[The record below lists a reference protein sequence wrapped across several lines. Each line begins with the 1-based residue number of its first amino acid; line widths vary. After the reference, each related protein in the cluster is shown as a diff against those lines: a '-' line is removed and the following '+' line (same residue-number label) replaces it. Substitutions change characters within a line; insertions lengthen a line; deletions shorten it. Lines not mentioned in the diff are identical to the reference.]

1 MLADKYKALVGDG
14 KAFEVVFVS
23 SDKDE
28 ASFDEYYAEQP
39 WLALPFG
46 SRDVKAALSKK
57 YKVSGIPSLVLLDGD
72 GAIITKDGRRPPLV
86 PTHRRYNV
94 HHRPAP
100 PRRRSAVMEGD
111 FPFTPPT
118 FWDCLGDEFLMQDG
132 DAAEVSQLKGEGK
145 VIVLYFSAHWYDS
158 PRPPP
163 PPHASVRNRVYTTP
177 ALAGV
182 RRAAALRP
190 SSSRRWASS
199 RRRARRSRSSLSA
212 PTATRRASKSTLAAW
227 GPTFWPSRKATRAR
241 PSCRPSSASRARE
254 SHVLTRCQPRRLTC
268 GCAVN
273 RHPDAS
279 DSRRR
284 DRHDHPRQR
293 DGRWTSLEPS
303 RSRPIGAT
311 INGNARGACGGDPD
325 GLAFPWAP
333 KPVVDFADGCDGIND
348 TLSLCLLLEGCG
360 LEVQQAAIAAATPL
374 AEAAKASQEEL
385 CFFAATKVEGGPVS
399 QIRQMTKLG
408 DAGSAPAMILLDI
421 PDEGG
426 GGGPVWFAPRCIFT
440 PPDVNR
446 CVLRERRDR
455 GDGHD
460 DPSLPRRLQG
470 GHARSQA
477 AGPVKTSRVRT
488 RRARGKISTLCC
500 FLYEKRKR

>member
-1 MLADKYKALVGDG
+1 MSIVDLLGTSLKSKAGDVETATALKGKAVVALYFSAHWCPPCRGFTPVLADKYKALVGDG

-72 GAIITKDGRRPPLV
+72 GAIITKDGR
-86 PTHRRYNV
+86 
-94 HHRPAP
+94 
-100 PRRRSAVMEGD
+100 SAVMEGD

-145 VIVLYFSAHWYDS
+145 VIVLYFSAHWC
-158 PRPPP
+158 PPCRGFTP
-163 PPHASVRNRVYTTP
+163 ELVKTVGKLKAAGKAFEIIFVSSDRDQKSFQEYFGSMGPHF
-177 ALAGV
+177 LAIPQGD
-182 RRAAALRP
+182 P
-190 SSSRRWASS
+190 
-199 RRRARRSRSSLSA
+199 
-212 PTATRRASKSTLAAW
+212 
-227 GPTFWPSRKATRAR
+227 RKAKL
-241 PSCRPSSASRARE
+241 SSFFGVE
-254 SHVLTRCQPRRLTC
+254 GIPTLVT
-268 GCAVN
+268 V
-273 RHPDAS
+273 
-279 DSRRR
+279 
-284 DRHDHPRQR
+284 
-293 DGRWTSLEPS
+293 DGAT
-303 RSRPIGAT
+303 GAT

-421 PDEGG
+421 PDEGAYYVSDATEATATTIQAFLAAYKAG
-426 GGGPVWFAPRCIFT
+426 T
-440 PPDVNR
+440 
-446 CVLRERRDR
+446 LDR
-455 GDGHD
+455 KQLG
-460 DPSLPRRLQG
+460 Q
-470 GHARSQA
+470 
-477 AGPVKTSRVRT
+477 
-488 RRARGKISTLCC
+488 
-500 FLYEKRKR
+500 